1 MLPIHHQL
9 TPLDWELFDRRQKEK
24 AVNRNRQMTFNKFTS
39 MDEQGISLLS
49 FSQNLRSTDD
59 DDVGRMQMVSRKVSA
74 KKSHIDFRQFSSSPR
89 ILFPLAIQFKAA
101 ASSHTV
107 PVAIPKW
114 NDSDI
119 IELNS
124 NWTLF
129 RPLVCL
135 CEGEKGLETLLS
147 STLAPL

>member
-1 MLPIHHQL
+1 MIIHACFRFTISWLRSIESYSTGDKRKRQWIEIGRWHSINL
-9 TPLDWELFDRRQKEK
+9 HRWTNKEFLF
-24 AVNRNRQMTFNKFTS
+24 
-39 MDEQGISLLS
+39 SL

-135 CEGEKGLETLLS
+135 CEGKKDWK
-147 STLAPL
+147 PF